1 MRCVISDMDCPHSCK
16 AFNDAS
22 LARFTTCSVGRFS
35 KGRDSYLPSS
45 VFCFRNSSV
54 RATCRSS
61 IFEFS
66 HMLLN
71 FSFKRCRCSSSLL
84 TSLKYKS
91 G

>member
-66 HMLLN
+66 PAHQVGKRLVNLN
-71 FSFKRCRCSSSLL
+71 EYKRVH
-84 TSLKYKS
+84 KVAKV
-91 G
+91 